1 MGLRV
6 RSFLRVLGP
15 NCNLN
20 VTLANQVK
28 DAAWIA
34 LLYDRIAG
42 VELELL
48 ESPRKPGHLP
58 LVESSLEEIDS

>member
-1 MGLRV
+1 
-6 RSFLRVLGP
+6 
-15 NCNLN
+15 LN